1 MGTVIKWGLI
11 CHIGALQPPQNY
23 DICLQ
28 NFQSFNKFA
37 ETYRKQKSTFRNGDR
52 FLLVLTWPTPVL
64 WGQENSA
71 FRGPVENEGKSARYR
86 TDQFYLREFLSHEEN
101 IALTL
106 SLQKYLVVA
115 FAFYSAFFCTI
126 PYGDTFAKSDMCHPS
141 EHLLFPVKRLL
152 SDDESFCFKAVVV
165 GYTSKPSE
173 LILCKSL
180 RIVAS

>member
-1 MGTVIKWGLI
+1 MGINLPHRSFTN
-11 CHIGALQPPQNY
+11 PQNY
-23 DICLQ
+23 VICLQ

-37 ETYRKQKSTFRNGDR
+37 ETYRKQKRIFRNGDG
-52 FLLVLTWPTPVL
+52 FVVFLTWPTPVL

-71 FRGPVENEGKSARYR
+71 SCGPVENEGKSARYR
-86 TDQFYLREFLSHEEN
+86 TDQFYLREFLSHKEI
-101 IALTL
+101 IALTP

-126 PYGDTFAKSDMCHPS
+126 PYKDTFAKSDMCHPS
-141 EHLLFPVKRLL
+141 EHLLFPVKRSLA
-152 SDDESFCFKAVVV
+152 DDKSFYFKAIVV

-173 LILCKSL
+173 LSLCKSL